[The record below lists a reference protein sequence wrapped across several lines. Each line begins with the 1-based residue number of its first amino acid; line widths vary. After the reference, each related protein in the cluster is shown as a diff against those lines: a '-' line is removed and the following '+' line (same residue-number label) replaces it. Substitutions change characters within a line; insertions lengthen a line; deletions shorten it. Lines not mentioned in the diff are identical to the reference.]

1 MIMLDNNRASNL
13 HKIRALI
20 KIAIDLARESGINRA
35 LWLYLLMEV
44 DRLMGVDDQPES
56 QRIGAI
62 NQDD

>member
-1 MIMLDNNRASNL
+1 MIGANHTSNL

-44 DRLMGVDDQPES
+44 DRLLGVDDQPDT
-56 QRIGAI
+56 QRIATI
-62 NQDD
+62 KQDD

>member
-1 MIMLDNNRASNL
+1 MIDANHTSNL

-44 DRLMGVDDQPES
+44 YRLLGVDDQPDT
-56 QRIGAI
+56 QRIATI
-62 NQDD
+62 KQDD